1 MEQKKIPEFFGLYE
15 ATTDGRILSFTSKLK
30 GKPMKQYV
38 RKDGYMQVQIKLKQ
52 KPKNCLVHILV
63 DRAFKGDIP
72 NGYEINHKDGNKQN
86 NSIENLER
94 VTRKENIR
102 HAIENKLWN
111 PCSGEKHSF
120 AKLKRVDVIQIKEL
134 AKNAKISSK
143 YKYGFFKQTAQKFN
157 VHPDAIK
164 RIVKNKTW
172 KTLSDEK

>member
-15 ATTDGRILSFTSKLK
+15 ATTDGQILSFTSKLK
-30 GKPMKQYV
+30 GNPMKQYV
-38 RKDGYMQVQIKLKQ
+38 RKDGYVQVQIRIKQ
-52 KPKNCLVHILV
+52 KSKNRLVHILV
-63 DRAFKGDIP
+63 DRAFNGEIP
-72 NGYEINHKDGNKQN
+72 KGYEINHKDGNKQN

-111 PCSGEKHSF
+111 PCSGEKHPS
-120 AKLKRVDVIQIKEL
+120 AKLKNVDVIQIKEL

-143 YKYGFFKQTAQKFN
+143 YKYGFFKETAQKFN

-164 RIVKNKTW
+164 RIARNKTW
-172 KTLSDEK
+172 KTLSDKK